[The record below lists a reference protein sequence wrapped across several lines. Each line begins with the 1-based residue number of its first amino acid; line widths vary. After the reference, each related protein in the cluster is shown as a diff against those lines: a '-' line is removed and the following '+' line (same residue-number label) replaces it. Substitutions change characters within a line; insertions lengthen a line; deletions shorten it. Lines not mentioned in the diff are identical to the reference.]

1 MIRLLTAVLLFASF
15 DVVAQTQVPNV
26 FEDGTPA
33 SAAEVNAN
41 FDALETAIDAIPE
54 GPAGPQGEKG
64 DKGDTGATG
73 ANGSDGFSTYQT
85 VEGLGPG
92 LSCGEGGSL
101 FRSWLDVNSNGVF
114 DFGTDSNY
122 IESTVCNGVSGTNG
136 TNGADD
142 ADGVAAGLSCATD
155 QIIRWSGSA
164 WVCVTE
170 PITAYWVTKNYR
182 SEFETQI
189 EHNLERV
196 SCSVPSSTSDLGDC
210 FFEVSGVADHT
221 RCATQVSDQYFR
233 ATVTTYP
240 SAVEVRELR
249 ELEEIHVT
257 ITCLP

>member
-26 FEDGTPA
+26 FQDGTPA

-41 FDALETAIDAIPE
+41 FDALEAAIAAIPE

-64 DKGDTGATG
+64 DQGDTGATG

-85 VEGLGPG
+85 VEALGPG

-136 TNGADD
+136 TNGADG
-142 ADGVAAGLSCATD
+142 ADGVAAGLNCTTD
-155 QIIRWSGSA
+155 QIIKYDGSA
-164 WVCVTE
+164 WVCASSEYVDSGFIGADAGYAYCPAEKKVTGGGC
-170 PITAYWVTKNYR
+170 YSSGNDDG
-182 SEFETQI
+182 
-189 EHNLERV
+189 V
-196 SCSVPSSTSDLGDC
+196 SCSVVVSRPLADLKGWEC
-210 FFEVSGVADHT
+210 FSGPCDVLYAYAI
-221 RCATQVSDQYFR
+221 CQ
-233 ATVTTYP
+233 
-240 SAVEVRELR
+240 
-249 ELEEIHVT
+249 
-257 ITCLP
+257 

>member
-1 MIRLLTAVLLFASF
+1 MIRLLTAVFLFASV

-136 TNGADD
+136 TNGADG
-142 ADGVAAGLSCATD
+142 ADGVAAGLNCTTD
-155 QIIRWSGSA
+155 QIIKWNGSA
-164 WVCVTE
+164 WVC
-170 PITAYWVTKNYR
+170 
-182 SEFETQI
+182 SSLQI
-189 EHNLERV
+189 MQEYYSTPVGFAPLA
-196 SCSVPSSTSDLGDC
+196 CPSGKQATGGGCHIEGGDC
-210 FFEVSGVADHT
+210 NSIIDKPRYDLSGWECQAYGGTDCSGV
-221 RCATQVSDQYFR
+221 R
-233 ATVTTYP
+233 TVY
-240 SAVEVRELR
+240 A
-249 ELEEIHVT
+249 I
-257 ITCLP
+257 CQ